1 MDWQIL
7 ISNIL
12 LIIGLIF
19 MAFGVVGLFRF
30 KDFYPRIL
38 MASKIDTVGMIT
50 LLLGLVIRHG
60 FVADWAFSAKLLLM
74 MFIILI
80 LNPLVAHIMVR
91 SAYLSGYELKG
102 EITPDGVRDESLE
115 DEDED
120 FSQPFDVKGGN

>member
-12 LIIGLIF
+12 LAIGLIF
-19 MAFGVVGLFRF
+19 MVFGVIGLFRF
-30 KDFYPRIL
+30 RDFYPRIL

-50 LLLGLVIRHG
+50 LLLGLAVRHG
-60 FVADWAFSAKLLLM
+60 FTFFTAKLVLM
-74 MFIILI
+74 MVIILI

-91 SAYLSGYELKG
+91 SAYLGGYELKG

-115 DEDED
+115 DANEDY
-120 FSQPFDVKGGN
+120 SQPFETKEGR